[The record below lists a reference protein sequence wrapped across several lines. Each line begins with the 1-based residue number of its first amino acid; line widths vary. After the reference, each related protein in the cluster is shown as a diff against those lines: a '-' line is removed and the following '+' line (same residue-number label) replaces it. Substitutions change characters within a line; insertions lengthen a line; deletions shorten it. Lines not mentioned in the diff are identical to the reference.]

1 MCENVTSNVRELNGA
16 YNVISS
22 FYALSNGD
30 ITLETAQTVL
40 TSFISPNKKR
50 ILTTEIITNAVSQY
64 YDISPDKMKSKV
76 RSSEILIP
84 RSVAMYICRDLLG
97 MQLAKIGAFF
107 GGRNHTTVLNAC
119 SRIESSPSIMKEIE
133 EIKAKLQE

>member
-1 MCENVTSNVRELNGA
+1 
-16 YNVISS
+16 
-22 FYALSNGD
+22 
-30 ITLETAQTVL
+30 
-40 TSFISPNKKR
+40 
-50 ILTTEIITNAVSQY
+50 
-64 YDISPDKMKSKV
+64 
-76 RSSEILIP
+76 
-84 RSVAMYICRDLLG
+84 